1 MTLSSI
7 THDPQYPNPFR
18 SIRIQAQ
25 LTQALLAKK
34 AGVSKHAVLRLEQ
47 GMFPDPLPKL
57 LNYYVDTFNVSRLSL
72 IKEYSQ
78 FQIRQRERAG
88 KLLGEDL
95 QSALFLWA
103 NSAAYGMHPLTYL
116 RLSCRPVLNP
126 TELAKRLCISQTVVT
141 YFEKNPVSQKTVP
154 VQLLQALQQAGYEDQ
169 DIYALEQA
177 YATFRVT
184 TINHQAVRV
193 GVKAHG

>member
-7 THDPQYPNPFR
+7 THDPNYPNPFR
-18 SIRIQAQ
+18 NIRINAQ
-25 LTQALLAKK
+25 LTQALLAKR

-57 LNYYVDTFNVSRLSL
+57 LNYYVDTFNVSRTSL
-72 IKEYSQ
+72 LREYAK

-88 KLLGEDL
+88 LLLGDIEHK
-95 QSALFLWA
+95 LFEWA
-103 NSAAYGMHPLTYL
+103 NGVDDGQTHPLVYL

-141 YFEKNPVSQKTVP
+141 YFEKNAISQKTVP
-154 VQLLQALQQAGYEDQ
+154 YQLLLALSQAGYGD
-169 DIYALEQA
+169 DDLLALESA
-177 YATFRVT
+177 YATYRVMV
-184 TINHQAVRV
+184 IDSRQ
-193 GVKAHG
+193 VKAHA